1 MKKLLIALA
10 AVAIT
15 VASYGQGQVV
25 FANRVTGVFDAP
37 VMYGDT
43 GHGPGPGYTAQL
55 YLQPAGGGALT
66 PLTPVGEFRPAGT
79 GTGAIADRYW
89 AVAGGNNLVDVPVAS
104 GANAT
109 FVVRAWKTSLGTFD
123 AAKASGSDFGESS
136 PFTVAVGGGTLPPA
150 NLTTM
155 QGFTVVAIPEP
166 ATIALGVLGAAA
178 LLLRRR
184 N

>member
-10 AVAIT
+10 AVIVT

-25 FANRVTGVFDAP
+25 FSNIGGGVNAP

-43 GHGPGPGYTAQL
+43 GHGPGPDFTAQL
-55 YLQPAGGGALT
+55 LLQPAGGGTLQALT
-66 PLTPVGEFRPAGT
+66 PTSTFRPAGT
-79 GTGAIADRYW
+79 GSQAIADRYW
-89 AVAGGNNLVDVPVAS
+89 NTQTIDVPGVAS

-123 AAKASGSDFGESS
+123 AAKASGTDFGESA
-136 PFTVAVGGGTLPPA
+136 PFTIAVGGGTLPPA
-150 NLTTM
+150 NLTTL